1 MKKSLGAR
9 AVPVAAPAW
18 LVGTYDAEGKPNAAA
33 VAWAGICCSKPP
45 CLNFSL
51 RKATYSY
58 AAVLERKCFTLSVP
72 SEEHAVAT
80 DFFGIYSGRDH
91 DKFEIAGLTSVKSE
105 HVEAPYVGEFPLVF
119 ECRLV
124 HHHDLGLHTVFV
136 GEILDAKCDEGLL
149 DEKDKPVVA
158 KLKPF
163 VYGNGEYFALGAR
176 IGAGHCDGKKLMG
189 SS

>member
-9 AVPVAAPAW
+9 VVPVAASAW
-18 LVGTYDAEGKPNAAA
+18 LVGTYDAKDRPNAAA
-33 VAWAGICCSKPP
+33 VAWAGVCCSKPP

-72 SEEHAVAT
+72 SRQHVVAT

-91 DKFEIAGLTSVKSE
+91 DKFEITGLTPVKAE

-124 HHHDLGLHTVFV
+124 HHHELGLHTIFV
-136 GEILDAKCDEGLL
+136 GEILDAKCEADLL
-149 DEKDKPVVA
+149 GADEKPDVM
-158 KLKPF
+158 KLRPF
-163 VYGNGEYFALGAR
+163 VYGSGDYFAVGRR
-176 IGAGHCDGKKLMG
+176 IGAGHSDGKQLMKG
-189 SS
+189 